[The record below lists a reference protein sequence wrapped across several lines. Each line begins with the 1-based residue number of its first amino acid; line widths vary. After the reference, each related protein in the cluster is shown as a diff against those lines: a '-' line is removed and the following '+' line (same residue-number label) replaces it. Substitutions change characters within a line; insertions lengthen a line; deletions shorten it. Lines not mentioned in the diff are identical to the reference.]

1 MSDAT
6 TTAPHARP
14 AKLHGKGAIRHVFD
28 ERVWGYLEDPFLR
41 RLYDEINTVGTLR
54 SITVDL
60 THVCNIRCQGCYFFA
75 EGMDETRAPRDE
87 AVFDAFVESERA
99 RGTNY
104 VIVLGGEPSLM
115 LGRLRKLNDNFITSA
130 VTNGIRKIPMQG
142 FEDMSI
148 FVSVWG
154 DHDLDRQLR
163 GGGRLDVFARALE
176 NYKGDGRVMW
186 YFTVSAGN
194 AAEVEPVVEQCVEN
208 GNYVYF
214 SYYEDNDDL
223 GGDLDHR
230 LGFAEVR
237 IAIDRMIDRYPDR
250 ILTTTY
256 MNKVA
261 TEGRLYGMEW
271 GYDVCGT
278 VSTNYEKNALRL
290 ENGQPYSP
298 HFRAYLPDLRSVR
311 RCCVG
316 EDRDCAKCRNSYA
329 KHTWIMVNSRLH
341 AGSKEE
347 FTAWLTTMYSFYLTT
362 RGVDRDRAARDLL
375 PEVHA
380 RLRAHSAA

>member
-1 MSDAT
+1 MDQQT
-6 TTAPHARP
+6 TMAPRARP
-14 AKLHGKGAIRHVFD
+14 EKLRGAGGRVRESD
-28 ERVWGYLEDPFLR
+28 ERIRGYLEDPFLR
-41 RLYDEINTVGTLR
+41 RLHDEIAIVGQLR

-60 THVCNIRCQGCYFFA
+60 THVCNIRCQGCYFFV

-87 AVFDAFVESERA
+87 AVFDSFVDGELA

-104 VIVLGGEPSLM
+104 AIVLGGEPSLM
-115 LGRLRKLNDNFITSA
+115 LGRLRKLNDRFITSA
-130 VTNGIRKIPMQG
+130 VTNGIRRIPMRG

-154 DHDLDRQLR
+154 DHALDTELR
-163 GGGRLDVFARALE
+163 GGGRLDVFARGLA
-176 NYKGDGRVMW
+176 NYRDDRRVMW

-194 AAEVEPVVEQCVEN
+194 ADQVEPVVRQCVEN

-214 SYYEDNDDL
+214 SYYEDNEDL
-223 GGDLDHR
+223 GGSLDHR
-230 LGFAEVR
+230 LGFARVR
-237 IAIDRMIDRYPDR
+237 EAIDRMISRYPDR
-250 ILTTTY
+250 ILTTSY

-261 TEGRLYGMEW
+261 CEGRLYGMDW
-271 GYDVCGT
+271 GYDVCAT
-278 VSTNYEKNALRL
+278 VSTNYDKNAERL

-298 HFRAYLPDLRSVR
+298 HFRAYLPDLRTVR

-329 KHTWIMVNSRLH
+329 KHTWIMVNKRLH
-341 AGSKEE
+341 AATEQE
-347 FTAWLTTMYSFYLTT
+347 FTNWLTTMYSFYLTT
-362 RGVDRDRAARDLL
+362 RGVDRDQAARDLL

-380 RLRAHSAA
+380 RLREHNVA

>member
-1 MSDAT
+1 MNDAT
-6 TTAPHARP
+6 TMAPHARDV
-14 AKLHGKGAIRHVFD
+14 KLRGRSGLRHVFD
-28 ERVWGYLEDPFLR
+28 ERIWAYLEDPFLR
-41 RLYDEINTVGTLR
+41 RLYDEIMTVGILR

-75 EGMDETRAPRDE
+75 EGMDETRAPKDE
-87 AVFDAFVESERA
+87 AVFDAFVESEKA

-130 VTNGIRKIPMQG
+130 VTNGIRKIPLKG

-154 DHDLDRQLR
+154 DHDLDRRLR
-163 GGGRLDVFARALE
+163 GGGKLDVFARALA
-176 NYKGDGRVMW
+176 NYRDDRRVMW

-194 AAEVEPVVEQCVEN
+194 AAEVEPVVKQCVDN
-208 GNYVYF
+208 GNYIYF
-214 SYYEDNDDL
+214 SYYEDNDDV
-223 GGDLDHR
+223 GGDLDHN

-237 IAIDRMIDRYPDR
+237 VAIDRMIERYPDS

-261 TEGRLYGMEW
+261 TTGELYGMDW

-278 VSTNYEKNALRL
+278 VSTNYEKNAERL

-347 FTAWLTTMYSFYLTT
+347 FTDWLTTMYSFYLTT

-380 RLRAHSAA
+380 RLRMHSAA